1 MDNLCPPMLTMAE
14 VARRLGVS
22 HEAIRDRVRR
32 GTIETFRMQ
41 RNGRPL
47 IRIPETALYSPGHKS
62 GRPRKEKQK
71 IPLISES

>member
-1 MDNLCPPMLTMAE
+1 MVERCPPLLTMAE

-32 GTIETFRMQ
+32 GTMETFPMQ
-41 RNGRPL
+41 RNGRAL
-47 IRIPETALYSPGHKS
+47 IRIPESALDTPVHKS

-71 IPLISES
+71 TPLICES